1 MNAVNLLP
9 SSYRPRRQGESQGS
23 ASILLG
29 ALGLLLIAV
38 LGYALISSKAS
49 DRQSKAV
56 ALNQEAQVA
65 EARIAALKPYE
76 QFAELKRTREDSVT
90 QLAQSRIDWERTM
103 RELSRLL
110 PAHVWLSSLDAS
122 ATPQD
127 DTSAGSSSSS
137 SASSA
142 SSSSS
147 NSSASGGPSMKLTG
161 CAPTQPA
168 VAATLVRLRALYGA
182 DDVTLSDS
190 TKADENGSSGEAP
203 APAGA
208 SGGAGNCPDYEFN
221 ISVDFGPGVQMSGG
235 KVPTSLGGGK

>member
-9 SSYRPRRQGESQGS
+9 SSYRPRRHGESQGS

-29 ALGLLLIAV
+29 ALGVLLIAV
-38 LGYALISSKAS
+38 LGYALISNKAS

-122 ATPQD
+122 ATPED
-127 DTSAGSSSSS
+127 DTSGGSSSSS
-137 SASSA
+137 SSVSSA
-142 SSSSS
+142 SSSSG
-147 NSSASGGPSMKLTG
+147 SASGGPSMKLTG
-161 CAPTQPA
+161 CAPNQPA

-221 ISVDFGPGVQMSGG
+221 ITVDFGPGVQMSAS